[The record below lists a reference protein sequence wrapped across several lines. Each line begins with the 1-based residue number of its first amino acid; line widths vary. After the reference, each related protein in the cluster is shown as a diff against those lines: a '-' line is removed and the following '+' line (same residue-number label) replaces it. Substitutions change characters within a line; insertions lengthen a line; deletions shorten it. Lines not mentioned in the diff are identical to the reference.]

1 MHCFLKE
8 KWKQKLDLIIYISL
22 FQIIYTFTLLG
33 NKNGDLKELK
43 WNQSNS
49 HFSTNITSV
58 LKVK

>member
-1 MHCFLKE
+1 METK
-8 KWKQKLDLIIYISL
+8 KKLDLIIYISL